1 MDKQTI
7 HLITLIIAIVGSSTW
22 SHTNLSGRIV
32 AVENRLS
39 VRISE
44 VESKLSDR
52 INEVENK
59 LSARISEVESKLSA
73 RINEVENKL
82 SDRINEVEKRLSDRI
97 AALDVRMTDLETSV
111 VKIDKRLVI
120 VETSLK
126 ANNQYIA
133 SVLDQQLQRPDTPG
147 AQ

>member
-7 HLITLIIAIVGSSTW
+7 HLITLIVAIVGSNAW
-22 SHTNLSGRIV
+22 SHANLSGRIG
-32 AVENRLS
+32 AVEDRLS

-59 LSARISEVESKLSA
+59 LSE
-73 RINEVENKL
+73 
-82 SDRINEVEKRLSDRI
+82 RINEVEKRLSDRI
-97 AALDVRMTDLETSV
+97 AALDVRITALETSV

-120 VETSLK
+120 VEASLK

-133 SVLDQQLQRPDTPG
+133 NVLDQQSQYPDALG

>member
-52 INEVENK
+52 INEVEN
-59 LSARISEVESKLSA
+59 KLSA

-133 SVLDQQLQRPDTPG
+133 SVLDQQLQRLEAPG

>member
-59 LSARISEVESKLSA
+59 LSD

-133 SVLDQQLQRPDTPG
+133 SVLDQQLPRADIPDE
-147 AQ
+147 